1 MREMTVSEIFK
12 MLLAHIKL
20 IIIVSIVA
28 ALGAYIYADN
38 FIPKTYSAST
48 KICIKINSESQ
59 GDDYDDNGKINS
71 GSITSSTNLANNSI
85 NILTYAEEMLDVIKP
100 GYSHSINCVNE
111 SNVLNITVTGGDP
124 VVCAEV
130 ANAMRYKAPD
140 VLSEYY
146 TDAEAMPIGREAS
159 PPGAHSAPN
168 QTRYAVLGLLGGL
181 IISAL
186 IAIVIEVIDTT
197 IKSDDDLYKM
207 YDVPV
212 FGEIIDFDTEGGA
225 KKK

>member
-212 FGEIIDFDTEGGA
+212 VGEIIDFDTEGGA

>member
-1 MREMTVSEIFK
+1 MREMTVSEILK

-20 IIIVSIVA
+20 IIIVSVVA

-59 GDDYDDNGKINS
+59 GGDYDDNGKINS

-181 IISAL
+181 VISAL
-186 IAIVIEVIDTT
+186 IAIIIEVIDTT

>member
-1 MREMTVSEIFK
+1 MRDLTINDILK

-20 IIIVSIVA
+20 IIIVSVVA

-48 KICIKINSESQ
+48 KICIKVDAKAQDE
-59 GDDYDDNGKINS
+59 DDDNGKINS
-71 GSITSSTNLANNSI
+71 GSITSSASLADNSI
-85 NILTYAEEMLDVIKP
+85 IILTYAEEMLDVIKP
-100 GYSHSINCVNE
+100 GYSHSITSINE
-111 SNVLNITVTGGDP
+111 SNVLNITVSGGDP
-124 VVCAEV
+124 KVCAEV
-130 ANAMRYKAPD
+130 ANAMRYKAPE
-140 VLSEYY
+140 VLSVYY

-159 PPGAHSAPN
+159 PPGSHSAPN
-168 QTRYAVLGLLGGL
+168 QTRYALIGFIGGL
-181 IISAL
+181 IISIL
-186 IAIVIEVIDTT
+186 IAIIIEIIDTT
-197 IKSDDDLYKM
+197 IKPDDDLYKM

>member
-1 MREMTVSEIFK
+1 MREMTISDILK

-20 IIIVSIVA
+20 IIIMSIVA

-159 PPGAHSAPN
+159 PPRTHSAPN
-168 QTRYAVLGLLGGL
+168 QTSYAVLGLLGGL

-186 IAIVIEVIDTT
+186 IAIIIEVIDTT

>member
-1 MREMTVSEIFK
+1 MREMTISDILK

-20 IIIVSIVA
+20 IIIISVVA

-48 KICIKINSESQ
+48 KICIKTNSESQ
-59 GDDYDDNGKINS
+59 NSDYDDSGKINS
-71 GSITSSTNLANNSI
+71 GSITSSTSLADNSI
-85 NILTYAEEMLDVIKP
+85 IILTYAEEMLDVIKP
-100 GYSHSINCVNE
+100 GYSHSIASVNE

-140 VLSEYY
+140 VLSNYY
-146 TDAEAMPIGREAS
+146 TDAEAIPIGREAS

-168 QTRYAVLGLLGGL
+168 QTRFALIGFIGGL
-181 IISAL
+181 IVSIL
-186 IAIVIEVIDTT
+186 IAIIIEIVDTT
-197 IKSDDDLYKM
+197 IKSGDDLYKM